1 MSVSLVSPA
10 PPPPPTLKV
19 SGIDTFLATLLY
31 SVGLSLTFATL
42 GVGLTAASMT
52 MEGGGGVAEG
62 WDVKGTVGGAVMIA
76 MGGGVLDLWKV
87 PLLGRSSVIPPPSSS
102 TPSTSSPSGY
112 LWLTKP
118 LALGVTSGLV
128 SSPCSTPVLTSLLA
142 YLSSSPDDPLVPA
155 LSLLSYTFGYVTLL
169 VTASVKGME
178 SMERWTRDEGRN
190 ENAMRVLGAGVV
202 AVGGRMIMDGTL
214 GDASMRGV
222 GMI

>member
-1 MSVSLVSPA
+1 M
-10 PPPPPTLKV
+10 
-19 SGIDTFLATLLY
+19 
-31 SVGLSLTFATL
+31 
-42 GVGLTAASMT
+42 
-52 MEGGGGVAEG
+52 
-62 WDVKGTVGGAVMIA
+62 
-76 MGGGVLDLWKV
+76 
-87 PLLGRSSVIPPPSSS
+87 
-102 TPSTSSPSGY
+102 
-112 LWLTKP
+112 
-118 LALGVTSGLV
+118 ALGVTSGLV